1 MSGDTTPEG
10 SPLRHLMGTVD
21 GGAPYRPLATLAD
34 ARATDDGIV
43 VLEGDEG
50 GQIYVVV
57 PARHVHCDER
67 AVRALLVEIDRT
79 QWNEPEMARV
89 VFERAAVGT
98 GVAGGMGGG
107 LVTDGVW
114 VHPDVARAGLLDHIV
129 AVLAGE

>member
-10 SPLRHLMGTVD
+10 GPLRHLMGTVD

-34 ARATDDGIV
+34 ARATADGIV

-67 AVRALLVEIDRT
+67 AVRALLPRRREGRPPRPHRRGPRRGLTLCVAWIPYVGCRDLK
-79 QWNEPEMARV
+79 AD
-89 VFERAAVGT
+89 RAAREGRLRREHRKVGDRRT
-98 GVAGGMGGG
+98 
-107 LVTDGVW
+107 
-114 VHPDVARAGLLDHIV
+114 
-129 AVLAGE
+129 